1 MKSTPY
7 QHEQISQS
15 PRVQVS
21 YDARTQA
28 EQRCGVIVIRLSKH
42 QEDNTTW
49 KKNWKVIGGE
59 GGIRRV
65 IVGRIPP
72 PHMDIWSIKKAMTPN
87 FFELPRELIKLK
99 SSKVSLQYKR
109 FTESAKQR
117 RKARHQPALIRQ
129 RRPHLYP
136 FCTVETPR
144 GHNAQRR

>member
-49 KKNWKVIGGE
+49 NEELESYW
-59 GGIRRV
+59 RRRWHQASYS
-65 IVGRIPP
+65 GSYPA
-72 PHMDIWSIKKAMTPN
+72 SAYGY
-87 FFELPRELIKLK
+87 LK
-99 SSKVSLQYKR
+99 
-109 FTESAKQR
+109 
-117 RKARHQPALIRQ
+117 H
-129 RRPHLYP
+129 
-136 FCTVETPR
+136 
-144 GHNAQRR
+144 